1 MNKTVQQSF
10 RLIMGR
16 MVEGSNPGAGKIFL
30 SREISVVQRGSSL
43 HVFCYI
49 KKSRDGP
56 SLLSSSFPKKKF
68 FNVFLALSRALFW
81 FFRDSKLEP
90 QDTKMSPTS
99 RTWTLPDEPA
109 RGWKRNEVTSASASP
124 ETMVMGWEGITI
136 MLIFNR
142 IPTAIPPLKL
152 QKNLNEK
159 DKWWHGKK

>member
-56 SLLSSSFPKKKF
+56 SLLSSSFPKKILQCLSSAKPST
-68 FNVFLALSRALFW
+68 FLVLQGFKVGASRHEDVTDLADL
-81 FFRDSKLEP
+81 DV
-90 QDTKMSPTS
+90 
-99 RTWTLPDEPA
+99 A
-109 RGWKRNEVTSASASP
+109 RRAGKR
-124 ETMVMGWEGITI
+124 
-136 MLIFNR
+136 
-142 IPTAIPPLKL
+142 LK
-152 QKNLNEK
+152 
-159 DKWWHGKK
+159 KKRSDISVGFT